1 MNGKYKDE
9 LELIMNMYR
18 SGKITGDQKDELV
31 AALDKRSGRVGERD
45 CKKIVFRV
53 ITEKR
58 TDAATIVSVLSAA
71 AGVDSVTYDERNSLA
86 TVIGEFDVDGII
98 TAARDAEIRLRV
110 RDIDIDYVPEPRP
123 QKEDKPERFEQP
135 VERAAAE
142 TLETRE
148 ETEICET
155 IETPDEAE
163 EEISAD
169 DDDDDFDAEFDD
181 DEYCETEAESDDD
194 ADAEQAQNDESAHTD
209 DDVTIQINDSRS
221 LSEFLKGLGERIS
234 DAFDAGVKTLR
245 SDEFGKKITDAVDSG
260 MKAAKDAG
268 KKIADFADN
277 VVIKTCDL
285 GKRGVVVKT
294 KAERYD
300 VPYSQTEATVKI
312 VSDTN
317 VVAFTGDANTV
328 KAQSKP
334 HLPDDM
340 YSALCKMLDS
350 EFTGRYKYVGNDTV
364 LKLFVRPKKD

>member
-31 AALDKRSGRVGERD
+31 AALDKRSGRDRARD

-58 TDAATIVSVLSAA
+58 TDAAIIVSVLSAVV
-71 AGVDSVTYDERNSLA
+71 GVDSVAFDERNSLA

-98 TAARDAEIRLRV
+98 TAARDADIRLRV
-110 RDIDIDYVPEPRP
+110 RDIDIDYVPEPRL
-123 QKEDKPERFEQP
+123 QKEAKSEAAETP

-155 IETPDEAE
+155 LETPDETE
-163 EEISAD
+163 KEIFADDDD
-169 DDDDDFDAEFDD
+169 DDDDDFDDGFDD
-181 DEYCETEAESDDD
+181 GDYDETETESDNVEN
-194 ADAEQAQNDESAHTD
+194 AERVEQEQ
-209 DDVTIQINDSRS
+209 DDVTIHINDSRS
-221 LSEFLKGLGERIS
+221 LSEFLKGLGARIS
-234 DAFDAGVKTLR
+234 DAFDAGVKTLQ
-245 SDEFGKKITDAVDSG
+245 SDEFGKKITDAVDGG

-300 VPYSQTEATVKI
+300 VPYSETEATVKI
-312 VSDTN
+312 VTDTD
-317 VVAFTGDANTV
+317 VVVFSGDANTV

-334 HLPDDM
+334 YLPDDM
-340 YSALCKMLDS
+340 YYALCKMLDS
-350 EFTGRYKYVGNDTV
+350 EFTGRYKYAGNDTV
-364 LKLFVRPKKD
+364 LKLSVKPKKN

>member
-31 AALDKRSGRVGERD
+31 AALDKRSGRDRVRD

-58 TDAATIVSVLSAA
+58 TDAATIVSVLSAVV
-71 AGVDSVTYDERNSLA
+71 GVDSVAFDERNSLA

-98 TAARDAEIRLRV
+98 TAARDADIRLRV
-110 RDIDIDYVPEPRP
+110 RDIDIDYVPEPKQ
-123 QKEDKPERFEQP
+123 QKEEITEVAETP
-135 VERAAAE
+135 VERAVDE
-142 TLETRE
+142 IPETRE
-148 ETEICET
+148 EAETCEVL
-155 IETPDEAE
+155 ETPDETE
-163 EEISAD
+163 EKIFAYD
-169 DDDDDFDAEFDD
+169 DDDDDFDDGFDD
-181 DEYCETEAESDDD
+181 CDYDETETETDDVEDAERV
-194 ADAEQAQNDESAHTD
+194 EQAQ
-209 DDVTIQINDSRS
+209 DDVTIHINDSRS
-221 LSEFLKGLGERIS
+221 LSEFLKGLGARIS
-234 DAFDAGVKTLR
+234 DAFDAGVKTLQ
-245 SDEFGKKITDAVDSG
+245 SDEFGKKITDAVDGG

-285 GKRGVVVKT
+285 GKRGVVIKT

-300 VPYSQTEATVKI
+300 VPYSETEATVKI
-312 VSDTN
+312 VTDTD
-317 VVAFTGDANTV
+317 VTVFSGDANTV

-334 HLPDDM
+334 YLPDDM

-350 EFTGRYKYVGNDTV
+350 EFTGRYKYVGKDTV
-364 LKLFVRPKKD
+364 LKLSVKPKKK